1 MQMLNGRSLSA
12 LAIALVGAGIAP
24 HAHASCSMPDWANA
38 ASGWA
43 QQQAAS
49 VTAAAAAAAS
59 AGANVNAPDRTIV
72 GLWNIVLTSEGN
84 AGIPDGTPLDVG
96 YATWHSDGT
105 ELMNSSRPPKSGDFC
120 MGTWK
125 AFGPNTY
132 KLHHVTLA
140 WDPTGTYFEGPG
152 DIRETVSLD
161 RSGDAFSGTFVLD
174 QFAPDG
180 TTLLV
185 ELKGTIAGTRIIVD

>member
-1 MQMLNGRSLSA
+1 MKTLSGRPLST
-12 LAIALVGAGIAP
+12 LAIALISTGITT
-24 HAHASCSMPDWANA
+24 HAHASCSMPDWANP

-43 QQQAAS
+43 QQQAAG
-49 VTAAAAAAAS
+49 VIAAAAS

-72 GLWNIVLTSEGN
+72 GLWNIVLTSKGN

-105 ELMNSSRPPKSGDFC
+105 ELMNSSRPPKSGNFC

-125 AFGPNTY
+125 VAGPNTY
-132 KLHHVTLA
+132 KLHHVTLS

-152 DIRETVSLD
+152 DIRETISLD
-161 RSGDAFSGTFVLD
+161 RSGDAFLGTFVID
-174 QFAPDG
+174 QYAPDG

-185 ELKGTIAGTRIIVD
+185 ELKGAITGTRITVD